1 MGSGTS
7 SIPGPFLSDK
17 EKLALQFSTIAKEN
31 NSKINISSRFDGS
44 NASKFKIKRRPVQRQ
59 SLYSNGITRGNSLL
73 PANTKLKKSLSMVI
87 KEDQESEDKG
97 SRQLA
102 HKTRSKMK
110 ESLFQER
117 KRLNERRQFGAAEEH
132 LELEYSLIQEK
143 VKMGTGFDREYG
155 EIKIMKKEK
164 LIRLRRCVGVESLD
178 AETVAGIEQRREE
191 ILAKEEQRKRQ
202 ECRNRTELLSDR
214 GLPVYFKGVRN
225 KKPNWEE
232 ASGDFFSQKNSLMQ
246 RFRNTVT
253 RIIIQIRTQKR

>member
-1 MGSGTS
+1 
-7 SIPGPFLSDK
+7 
-17 EKLALQFSTIAKEN
+17 
-31 NSKINISSRFDGS
+31 
-44 NASKFKIKRRPVQRQ
+44 
-59 SLYSNGITRGNSLL
+59 
-73 PANTKLKKSLSMVI
+73 
-87 KEDQESEDKG
+87 
-97 SRQLA
+97 
-102 HKTRSKMK
+102 MK